1 MSEKRLGE
9 LTEQEL
15 TNLIS
20 RIFGEE
26 FDQALAS
33 EFCGTLQAID
43 KADPQAHAM
52 VQWPFERDKET
63 RDNSC

>member
-15 TNLIS
+15 TELIS
-20 RIFGEE
+20 RIFGEK
-26 FDQALAS
+26 FDQVPAS
-33 EFCGTLQAID
+33 EFFGTLQAMG
-43 KADPQAHAM
+43 KATPPAHAM
-52 VQWPFERDKET
+52 VKWPFERDEET